1 MGLWRAPAFAALM
14 VASSP
19 NKKIVETYLHR
30 DRSKSAAL
38 MTDDVEWVEWVDGV
52 PPTGSVNKGK
62 AAVIGNP
69 GDDELRNDITRMTEE
84 GNVVVVE
91 GVCQVTKKDGTSLKV
106 RFCNIFE
113 LRDGK
118 VRRQDSFGALI
129 KDSA

>member
-1 MGLWRAPAFAALM
+1 MT
-14 VASSP
+14 ASSP
-19 NKKIVETYLHR
+19 NKKAVERYLHA
-30 DRSKSAAL
+30 DRSRSAAL

-69 GDDELRNDITRMTEE
+69 GDDELRNEILRMTEE

-91 GVCQVTKKDGTSLKV
+91 GICHVTKKDGGSLNV

-113 LRDGK
+113 LENGK
-118 VRRQDSFGALI
+118 VKRQDSFGALI